1 MVRGAKELSNIAI
14 VYEKLG
20 ANESAPSETRAAFV
34 RKANWHRILA
44 RLAAVL
50 PPEEKAGS
58 GERAAPES
66 EALLYSP
73 LRLWTAGQ
81 TTELY
86 DQPAKKQQATCSSE
100 ERKVSRA
107 NTPRSVSAC

>member
-1 MVRGAKELSNIAI
+1 MVRGAEELSNIAI
-14 VYEKLG
+14 VYERLS
-20 ANESAPSETRAAFV
+20 ANESAPPETRTAFV

-50 PPEEKAGS
+50 PAEKEEAGG
-58 GERAAPES
+58 GERAEFES
-66 EALLYSP
+66 EALLFSP

-81 TTELY
+81 TTELR

-100 ERKVSRA
+100 ERKASRA
-107 NTPRSVSAC
+107 NAPR

>member
-14 VYEKLG
+14 VYEKLS

-50 PPEEKAGS
+50 PAEKEKAGG
-58 GERAAPES
+58 GERAQSES
-66 EALLYSP
+66 DALLFSP

-81 TTELY
+81 TTELR
-86 DQPAKKQQATCSSE
+86 DQPAKKNSKLPA
-100 ERKVSRA
+100 R
-107 NTPRSVSAC
+107 PRSGKHLGRTRRVA